1 MGTAVGTAVRPPRG
15 PSITCLLED
24 RRVRRPGLHVIA
36 ISELESLRPEKQDG
50 DALWSC
56 G

>member
-24 RRVRRPGLHVIA
+24 RQVRRPGLHAIA
-36 ISELESLRPEKQDG
+36 VSELESLRPEKQDG